1 MTPPAAWR
9 PPRLAVAA
17 AVAAFL
23 VLWFCNLDTRRLIR
37 PDEGRYAEI
46 AREMAVSGDWITPRL
61 NGIKYFEKPPL
72 QYWAT
77 ATAIRAFGPD
87 EWTARLWP
95 ALMGML
101 TVLVVWRAGRRLF
114 GAEAGDLAGA
124 LSAGMLWIAAN
135 SHLNTLDMGLAAW
148 LTVALAGFLWAQR
161 DGASPGE
168 RRTGMAAAWGS
179 CALAVLS
186 KGLVGLVLPGGAVTL
201 YLLASRQWT
210 LLTRLHPLTGALL
223 VGALCAPWFVAV
235 SRANPE
241 FAQFFFV
248 HEHLQR
254 FLTPVHRRE
263 APWWYFLPL
272 LLAGALPWTRLA
284 LRAAWEAWRPEGTVF
299 RPRLFLLCWIAFP
312 MLFFS
317 ASSSK
322 LPSYILPVFP
332 ALAWLAGE
340 RLARLPAASLRWDAL
355 LLAPLAAGALV
366 LGLRL
371 ERYANARTTVEMY
384 RQFEHWV
391 VAAAII
397 ALLASAAAFVLAR
410 RERRLAAA
418 TALSLGSLAAW
429 QCAFTGHDA
438 LSPSF
443 SAAAIAAQARPQ
455 MRAECPFYSV
465 RAYDQTL
472 PFYLGRTVTLV
483 EFEDEMAFGLRQE
496 PALAIGSLAQWQAR
510 WAAASC
516 AYGFAEPELF
526 ETLRD
531 AGVPLRVLARDT
543 RRVIFSHPALEG
555 TPVP

>member
-1 MTPPAAWR
+1 MTAAR
-9 PPRLAVAA
+9 PPQRWRLAALA
-17 AVAAFL
+17 TAAAFL
-23 VLWFCNLDTRRLIR
+23 VLWFGNLDARRLIR

-72 QYWAT
+72 QYWTT
-77 ATAIRAFGPD
+77 AAAFSAFGPD

-95 ALMGML
+95 ALMGAL
-101 TVLVVWRAGRRLF
+101 TVLVVWRAGRRVL

-124 LSAGMLWIAAN
+124 LAAGMLWIAAN
-135 SHLNTLDMGLAAW
+135 GHLNTLDMGLTAW
-148 LTVALAGFLWAQR
+148 LTVALAGFLRAQR
-161 DGASPGE
+161 DAASIGE
-168 RRTGMAAAWGS
+168 RRAAMALAWTG

-186 KGLVGLVLPGGAVTL
+186 KGLVGLVLPGGAVAL

-223 VGALCAPWFVAV
+223 MAALCAPWFAAV

-241 FAQFFFV
+241 FAHFFFV
-248 HEHLQR
+248 HEHFQR

-284 LRAAWEAWRPEGTVF
+284 LRAVWDAWRPEGTDF

-312 MLFFS
+312 VLFFS

-355 LLAPLAAGALV
+355 LLVPLAAGALA

-384 RQFEHWV
+384 QQFEHWV
-391 VAAAII
+391 VAAALLGLLTAAVAF
-397 ALLASAAAFVLAR
+397 ALSR
-410 RERRLAAA
+410 RGRRLGAA
-418 TALSLGSLAAW
+418 TVLSLGSLAAW
-429 QCAFTGHDA
+429 QCAFTGHDG

-443 SAAAIAAQARPQ
+443 SAATIAAQVRPQ
-455 MRAECPFYSV
+455 LRGDCPFYSV
-465 RAYDQTL
+465 RAYDHTL
-472 PFYLGRTVTLV
+472 PFYMGRTVTLV

-496 PALAIGSLAQWQAR
+496 PALAIGSLGEWQAR
-510 WAAASC
+510 WTGASC

-543 RRVIFSHPALEG
+543 RRVIFARPAPDG